1 MEFNYMKEYL
11 ISDLLC
17 LYKTTKSK
25 MYLDEVKRRLS
36 FCSFTGKEIKEIIR
50 FENEII
56 DSKKEKYSKK
66 IIDKYWFL
74 GKKSKEYFFKN
85 IDEYMYNPDSNNS
98 KVLLLSE
105 LLTILDEAILLKYS
119 NQLDNYKAKL
129 EILKLSKENE
139 KNWVFFEFKNR
150 IEYSCRCANHIV
162 DGPKQS
168 LYNEKINY
176 LYDNELQIILFRWPS
191 EFYNPSYTFI
201 AYSNQYYD
209 RKE

>member
-85 IDEYMYNPDSNNS
+85 IDEYMYNHDSNNS

-201 AYSNQYYD
+201 PYSNQYFD